1 MDDMKRAIYM
11 LTLEKI
17 SKREERW
24 VCLAL
29 REAFVEITGYNLL
42 GSPGSEIIEIFSEF
56 FNLYDARLW
65 YKWGDSILFNS
76 LEDSASCSS
85 WWQYDWKEPRMRILN
100 YILCQH

>member
-11 LTLEKI
+11 LALEKI
-17 SKREERW
+17 SKRKERW

-42 GSPGSEIIEIFSEF
+42 GSPESEIIEIFSEF

-65 YKWGDSILFNS
+65 YKCGNSILFNS

-85 WWQYDWKEPRMRILN
+85 WWQYDWKEPRVRILN

>member
-11 LTLEKI
+11 LALEKI
-17 SKREERW
+17 SKEEEKF

-29 REAFVEITGYNLL
+29 HKAFVEITGYNLL
-42 GSPGSEIIEIFSEF
+42 GSPESEIIEIFSEF
-56 FNLYDARLW
+56 FNLYDARFW
-65 YKWGDSILFNS
+65 YKWGNSILFNS

-85 WWQYDWKEPRMRILN
+85 WWKYDWKEPRVRVLS